1 MTLNATTISVFGAGY
16 VGCVSAGC
24 LVQDGYKV
32 IAVDPDTAKIEAI
45 ASGRAPIYEP
55 GLDELIAAGHESG
68 ALTATSDYLAAVL
81 GSDVSFCCPGTP
93 SREDGSLDTK
103 YVQTVSEQIGQ
114 ALKQKDDFH
123 VVVMRST
130 ILPGTVESIVIPA
143 LEKFSGKKA
152 GVDFGVAYYP
162 EFLREGTAVDDY
174 YAPGAIVFGELE
186 GDSRSIDALKAIC
199 AHIKV
204 EPHVIPIRSAEIVK
218 YANNCWHAVKIGFA
232 NEIGNLCNSVG
243 IDSHVVMDVVCADT
257 RLNISKAYL
266 KPGYAF
272 GGSCLPKDL
281 RALRSFG
288 RAHNTP
294 TPMLDATMVGNDY
307 QIEKAYKLIRK
318 TGKRKVGLLGITFKS
333 DTDDLRE
340 SPYLALAERLLGS
353 GYDLSIYDQNVS
365 ASEDGGRSFVAH
377 LAPYIRTS
385 AGEVINASDT
395 IVIGNKDD
403 EHKTAFQAF
412 KGKEKVVVD
421 LARLPDAKRDGVE
434 YIGLSW

>member
-1 MTLNATTISVFGAGY
+1 MTPTATTISVFGAGY
-16 VGCVSAGC
+16 VGCVSAAC
-24 LVQDGYKV
+24 LVQDGHQV
-32 IAVDPDTAKIEAI
+32 IAVDPDTHKIESLAK
-45 ASGRAPIYEP
+45 GLAPIYEP
-55 GLDELIAAGHESG
+55 GLDELIAIGHQTG
-68 ALTATSDYLAAVL
+68 ALSATSDYVAAVL
-81 GSDVSFCCPGTP
+81 ASDVSFCCPGTP

-103 YVQTVSEQIGQ
+103 YVQTVSEQIGR

-162 EFLREGTAVDDY
+162 EFLREGTAVADY
-174 YAPGAIVFGELE
+174 YSPGAIVFGELE
-186 GDSRSIDALKAIC
+186 GDKRSIETLKALC
-199 AHIKV
+199 AHIAV

-232 NEIGNLCNSVG
+232 NEIGNLCASVG

-288 RAHNTP
+288 RVHNTP
-294 TPMLDATMVGNDY
+294 TPMLDATMAGNDY
-307 QIEKAYKLIRK
+307 QIEKAYRLIRR

-353 GYDLSIYDQNVS
+353 GYDLSIYDQNIS
-365 ASEDGGRSFVAH
+365 ATEDGGRSFVAH
-377 LAPYIRTS
+377 LAPYIRTT
-385 AGEVINASDT
+385 AGEVINAADT
-395 IVIGNKDD
+395 IVIGNKD
-403 EHKTAFQAF
+403 EQHTTAFESF
-412 KGKEKVVVD
+412 KGNKVVVD
-421 LARLPDAKRDGVE
+421 LARLPGAKRDGIE